1 MLRVNNAMFSVYSL
15 KSRMEIILMVVV
27 RQEGR
32 EVLLRAS
39 EVSGVSLESLLDA
52 KRQAKGHLYIKQ

>member
-1 MLRVNNAMFSVYSL
+1 
-15 KSRMEIILMVVV
+15 MVVV
-27 RQEGR
+27 RREGR